1 MLYIVDTKLKPDG
14 KVEASHPHPV
24 TNKTLEA
31 YVKKVMCK
39 LEEKTNKD
47 WNMFASLVFR
57 VDGFMLKWKL
67 KDSLVPLE
75 KCCVNKIEIFPL
87 ASTFTG
93 CGEKHEEIFLTACSM
108 KRFVSFWQGMSTW
121 LISKPTR
128 ASMNFLAPICVVI
141 K

>member
-47 WNMFASLVFR
+47 WNVFASLVFR
-57 VDGFMLKWKL
+57 LDVFMLKWKL

-75 KCCVNKIEIFPL
+75 KCCMNEIEIFPL
-87 ASTFTG
+87 ACTFTG
-93 CGEKHEEIFLTACSM
+93 CGEKHEEIFLMLNEAFCE
-108 KRFVSFWQGMSTW
+108 
-121 LISKPTR
+121 
-128 ASMNFLAPICVVI
+128 FLAKNVNMVDF
-141 K
+141 